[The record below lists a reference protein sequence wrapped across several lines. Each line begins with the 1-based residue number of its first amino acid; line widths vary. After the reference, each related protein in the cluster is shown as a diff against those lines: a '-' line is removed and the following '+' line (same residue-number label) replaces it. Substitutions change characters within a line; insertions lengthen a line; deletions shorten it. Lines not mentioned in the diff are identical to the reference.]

1 VRLPP
6 VFKLGSLAESSDF
19 AQAEYSWVITPDK
32 SAVIHSFKVPL
43 GDKNPTGNRYYENTI
58 IPRQEGEVKNLKTVN
73 PEKQASTPGLDT
85 IVYSTT
91 IGASFDGQIVLTY
104 RNEKGV
110 ATLYVLRLKNN
121 RWTAPE
127 KLQKPVNPKGWENGE
142 SLSPDGATM
151 YFVSDRAGGYGG
163 NDIYKCHRLAN
174 GEWSKAVN
182 IGAPINTRYDD
193 EAPFI
198 HPDGVTLYYSSN
210 RIKSGSYDIFYSTLS
225 GNEWSK
231 PVNVGF
237 PINRND
243 NDIFQ
248 VTADKKK
255 VFAAHSPQP
264 RKTKIKATDTA
275 QVITPDDLDNFL
287 VSIINQNNVPL
298 TLLIGEVT
306 DQEEHALT
314 PVKVT
319 VSDNRTGEVMGTYST
334 DHKTSN
340 YAVLLN
346 NGGNHNIRYESP
358 GYLFKSENIAVGK
371 ENKYFDRHLE
381 VKLAPVA
388 KGATTGL
395 NNIFFEEYKT
405 IPTSESKIELDHIFE
420 FLVANPQVDIG
431 IRNYIISRNDKKV
444 NRKLSEERA
453 KEIARYLTEKG
464 ISKKRLTYDGLRR
477 NSLPQEKNQKH
488 GKKPI
493 KKAEKKKESK
503 KFESKLNEA
512 APTPVQFCELI
523 ITDINN

>member
-1 VRLPP
+1 
-6 VFKLGSLAESSDF
+6 
-19 AQAEYSWVITPDK
+19 
-32 SAVIHSFKVPL
+32 
-43 GDKNPTGNRYYENTI
+43 
-58 IPRQEGEVKNLKTVN
+58 
-73 PEKQASTPGLDT
+73 
-85 IVYSTT
+85 
-91 IGASFDGQIVLTY
+91 
-104 RNEKGV
+104 
-110 ATLYVLRLKNN
+110 
-121 RWTAPE
+121 
-127 KLQKPVNPKGWENGE
+127 
-142 SLSPDGATM
+142 
-151 YFVSDRAGGYGG
+151 
-163 NDIYKCHRLAN
+163 
-174 GEWSKAVN
+174 
-182 IGAPINTRYDD
+182 
-193 EAPFI
+193 
-198 HPDGVTLYYSSN
+198 
-210 RIKSGSYDIFYSTLS
+210 
-225 GNEWSK
+225 
-231 PVNVGF
+231 
-237 PINRND
+237 
-243 NDIFQ
+243 
-248 VTADKKK
+248 
-255 VFAAHSPQP
+255 
-264 RKTKIKATDTA
+264 
-275 QVITPDDLDNFL
+275 
-287 VSIINQNNVPL
+287 
-298 TLLIGEVT
+298 
-306 DQEEHALT
+306 
-314 PVKVT
+314 
-319 VSDNRTGEVMGTYST
+319 
-334 DHKTSN
+334 
-340 YAVLLN
+340 VLLN

-488 GKKPI
+488 GKKRI